1 MPVGRWIV
9 VAGLTSD
16 CPGGV
21 AADGATEGQSVST
34 LAEMRKMFNRNVT
47 ARLTRGASEKDGI
60 GMMAAAAAGNLQQMA
75 QQQAQQQQAPPP
87 LASQGSNKDL
97 LGRARGMWAAGNGG
111 GSSKHLLQRG
121 SSVTNL
127 QANGMPAQ
135 RESQQLGPAGNG
147 GPP

>member
-1 MPVGRWIV
+1 M
-9 VAGLTSD
+9 
-16 CPGGV
+16 

-75 QQQAQQQQAPPP
+75 QQQAQQQQPQPQQAPPP

-111 GSSKHLLQRG
+111 GSSKHLLLQRG
-121 SSVTNL
+121 SSVSNL